1 MALPVREEEIEVQS
15 RLQQV
20 FGLNHE
26 AIQDVIMQGMLARTT
41 CTGHHPRTFA
51 GLYHWAETVRALRDK
66 TSPLGWSCSDEN
78 NFPLCVHPSGGLV
91 IAVQTG
97 DRDTGLAGSNPSN
110 RAAKGTN
117 TEQAV
122 WANQKQFS
130 LFDTL
135 PELPSVEGDNG
146 RVMWVL
152 LYHVAPNEIR
162 FELSLPLNM
171 IGGKIRSWQ
180 ERLVFPA
187 IKLDQADIVIGDD
200 DGPEYDVHV
209 ERRS

>member
-1 MALPVREEEIEVQS
+1 MALPVRNEEIEVQS

-20 FGLNHE
+20 FGLGRE
-26 AIQDVIMQGMLARTT
+26 AIQDVIMQGLLARTN

-51 GLYHWAETVRALRDK
+51 GLYQWAETVRALRDK

-78 NFPLCVHPSGGLV
+78 NFPLCVHPSGNLV

-97 DRDTGLAGSNPSN
+97 DRDTGMAGSNPSN

-122 WANQKQFS
+122 WANQKQLS
-130 LFDTL
+130 LFDAL
-135 PELPSVEGDNG
+135 PELPSFESGDSQI
-146 RVMWVL
+146 MWVL

-187 IKLDQADIVIGDD
+187 IMLDQADVEMGDD
-200 DGPEYDVHV
+200 DGPEFDVHV